1 MYEIFGPT
9 RFTLRRR
16 HLYSSYFDTETI
28 VSVGGVR
35 CDEDM
40 IDFLK
45 LSDSQTWVCICNGNR
60 IFGSYN
66 ALAISEATF
75 GFETSIDCIIFSNMQ
90 TDPFTG
96 ITGTNSY
103 NKTSG
108 CVIFSILC
116 ITLNSQTVTIISADD
131 CTNCVLLSYVMKF
144 LDAKHF
150 GLYGI
155 NATIGCTYHVKNIY
169 IIFTVNIIR
178 NCIRGLGTMDAEV
191 NRC

>member
-1 MYEIFGPT
+1 
-9 RFTLRRR
+9 
-16 HLYSSYFDTETI
+16 
-28 VSVGGVR
+28 
-35 CDEDM
+35 M
-40 IDFLK
+40 IDFLR
-45 LSDSQTWVCICNGNR
+45 LSENQTWVCIYDGNR

-75 GFETSIDCIIFSNMQ
+75 GFETSNDCIIFSNMQ

-103 NKTSG
+103 NKTG

-131 CTNCVLLSYVMKF
+131 CTSCVLLSYVMKF

-150 GLYGI
+150 GLVLHMFRPEMAQFRPETAG
-155 NATIGCTYHVKNIY
+155 
-169 IIFTVNIIR
+169 
-178 NCIRGLGTMDAEV
+178 
-191 NRC
+191 